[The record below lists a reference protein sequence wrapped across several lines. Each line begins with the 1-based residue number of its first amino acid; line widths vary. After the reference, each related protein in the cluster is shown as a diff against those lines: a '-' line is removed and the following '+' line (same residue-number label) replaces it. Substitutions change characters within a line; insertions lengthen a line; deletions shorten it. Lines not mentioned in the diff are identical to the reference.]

1 MNGPRFLRMVGLLLV
16 LGLMLSVLAACAGAD
31 GAVGD
36 RGPQGAAGN
45 NGADG
50 QDGQDGRE
58 GAAGPMGPDGPTGK
72 AGAKGDMGVAG
83 PQVDAG
89 IKLTDSVFS
98 LEARG
103 SVTVTGWGF
112 NAGETVLITIQT
124 DVRDEI
130 LMGPDANAYGAFEK
144 TQSAKRVSIAGSTTP
159 GVYTVRAEGSEGTIA
174 TTYLTIV
181 ESTK

>member
-58 GAAGPMGPDGPTGK
+58 GAAGPM
-72 AGAKGDMGVAG
+72 
-83 PQVDAG
+83 VDAG